1 MFIFKFQRC
10 FNPIKANY
18 SMSIQSQNRKK
29 TLQPQTFLVLNN
41 GRLFQQEDI
50 RYGVVAN
57 IARSHWSDPSSPGFD
72 SLYRSLFLAFLPS
85 VVHFYFC

>member
-1 MFIFKFQRC
+1 MVPTYRFDQIRQTLFLMPLKGQIRPL
-10 FNPIKANY
+10 FN
-18 SMSIQSQNRKK
+18 KK
-29 TLQPQTFLVLNN
+29 QAT
-41 GRLFQQEDI
+41 I